1 MSDMVY
7 RFNRNDGEFARSII
21 PAYSPRYGAFIIEIR
36 FNKNKQLSIQGVY
49 AGSAGQIV
57 DELSS
62 DELIP
67 ISPYTE
73 QDLIKIASIWE
84 RWHLNDMMP
93 GGPKQ
98 MEFIRNLPRGTTFT
112 RMSRALES
120 AGLLYEDGIK
130 FGAKWRRE
138 EVPDEVLK
146 YLFSLP
152 CANERS
158 DSYADLVTNS
168 KGEINKDD
176 FLNLLI
182 TG

>member
-1 MSDMVY
+1 MVY
-7 RFNRNDGEFARSII
+7 QFNRNDGEFARSII

-36 FNKNKQLSIQGVY
+36 FNKNKRLSIQGVY
-49 AGSAGQIV
+49 AGSAGQIA

-62 DELIP
+62 EELIP

-73 QDLIKIASIWE
+73 QDLQKIAEIWK

-93 GGPKQ
+93 GGREQ
-98 MEFIRNLPRGTTFT
+98 MEFVKNLPYGTTFT
-112 RMSRALES
+112 RMRNALKS
-120 AGLLYEDGIK
+120 VDLLYEDGVK

-168 KGEINKDD
+168 REEINEDD